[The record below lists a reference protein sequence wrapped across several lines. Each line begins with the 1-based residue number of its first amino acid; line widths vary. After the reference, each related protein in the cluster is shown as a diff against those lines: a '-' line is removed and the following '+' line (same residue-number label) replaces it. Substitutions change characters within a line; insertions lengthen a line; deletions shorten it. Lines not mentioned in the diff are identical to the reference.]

1 MKVLGITGGVG
12 AGKSTILAYLE
23 QKHGARI
30 IQADQVAFHLQQP
43 GGVCFEEVVALF
55 GKEILDADGRI
66 DRGRLASVVFA
77 DSELLAKLNGIV
89 HPAVKKKIVTEIEK
103 ERQRGKLS
111 FFVIEAA
118 LLLEDHYDLVCD
130 ELWYIHTDPEVRC
143 NRLMKSRGYSEEK
156 VHRIMENQLGE
167 QVYREKCQ
175 VVIDN
180 SCDQVECAYE
190 QIDRE
195 LAFFLGRRQ
204 NHG

>member
-30 IQADQVAFHLQQP
+30 IQADQVAFQLQQP
-43 GGVCFEEVVALF
+43 GGVCFGEMVALF

-66 DRGRLASVVFA
+66 DRGMLASVVFA
-77 DSELLAKLNGIV
+77 DSELLEKLNGIV
-89 HPAVKKKIVTEIEK
+89 HPAVKKRIVTEIEK
-103 ERQRGKLS
+103 ERRRGKLS
-111 FFVIEAA
+111 LFVIEAA

-130 ELWYIHTDPEVRC
+130 EIWYIHTAPEVRRK
-143 NRLMKSRGYSEEK
+143 RLMESRGYSEEK

-167 QVYREKCQ
+167 QAYREKCQ

-195 LAFFLGRRQ
+195 LALFLK
-204 NHG
+204 